1 MNRVVYGEGVSR
13 AHCVLDTRRDGPAH
27 RVPARAP
34 APKLT
39 DRGVRTALGELI
51 RLGKKEGVDKFVLVS
66 SAGVGLKKPSALSL
80 DEVQNKKDEAR
91 GRWRPTRLE
100 PAMLNEDVVKWK
112 LRGEEMLRA
121 SGLPYTIVRSYSPPP
136 RPWNDPKP
144 EDFNIAILQGGSE
157 GVSGVINR
165 SDLGHVAAQALI
177 SPKTTGTTFEAIN
190 VPKAVPDD
198 QVCVCGSL
206 PPPRPCP
213 PQPPLPPDE

>member
-1 MNRVVYGEGVSR
+1 
-13 AHCVLDTRRDGPAH
+13 
-27 RVPARAP
+27 
-34 APKLT
+34 
-39 DRGVRTALGELI
+39 VRTALGELI
-51 RLGKKEGVDKFVLVS
+51 RLGKKEGVNKFVLVS
-66 SAGVGLKKPSALSL
+66 SAGVGLKKPSTLAL
-80 DEVQNKKDEAR
+80 DEAQNKKDEAR

-121 SGLPYTIVRSYSPPP
+121 SGLPYTIVRSYSPQP

-144 EDFNIAILQGGSE
+144 EGFNIAILQGGSE

-190 VPKAVPDD
+190 VPKAVPDEE
-198 QVCVCGSL
+198 VC
-206 PPPRPCP
+206 PTPPRPP
-213 PQPPLPPDE
+213 QSPQPPDE